1 MESIQKEIL
10 HGLLVDWGVG
20 GVATFSARLRGL
32 LLCWC
37 VSAVSH
43 FKCDVQQN

>member
-1 MESIQKEIL
+1 MESILKEIL

-20 GVATFSARLRGL
+20 GVATFSACLRGL

-37 VSAVSH
+37 VSASVA
-43 FKCDVQQN
+43 F